1 VASFFTAIYITRTL
15 FLVYLSGKKTADPIS
30 I

>member
-1 VASFFTAIYITRTL
+1 VASFFSALFVTRTL